1 MNPSLDRHGILDP
14 LNALQNVTNAA
25 SHRELQQLRQG

>member
-14 LNALQNVTNAA
+14 LYALQNVINAV
-25 SHRELQQLRQG
+25 SHRELHQLRQG